1 MQEIEIIHFIRKK
14 LYLCRDYRSAR
25 MKEGTPISR
34 PEKYPQYVRA
44 IRRSQRKYSVV
55 ARFYLRIVW
64 LFSVLFLMEATIFL
78 ISGPFHFLIEHLLFV
93 FIFAISF
100 ALFISFVSKG
110 SLVEAVYVD
119 YKKMEIRVLRYDIM
133 KRPIRDVISFGDFSW
148 DVLNGGRG
156 PDRLRMFRPD
166 GKRIVVCEGVLG
178 WTFDDFQH
186 LRSALSKVAEQS
198 DWWEKGL

>member
-1 MQEIEIIHFIRKK
+1 MQR
-14 LYLCRDYRSAR
+14 LPS
-25 MKEGTPISR
+25 MKEEPQNSQSET
-34 PEKYPQYVRA
+34 YPQYVRV

-64 LFSVLFLMEATIFL
+64 LFSVLFLMETAIFL
-78 ISGPFHFLIEHLLFV
+78 ISGPVHFLIENMLFV

-110 SLVEAVYVD
+110 SLVEYVYVD

-133 KRPIRDVISFGDFSW
+133 KRPIKDVISFEGFSW

-178 WTFDDFQH
+178 WTFDDFLH

-198 DWWEKGL
+198 DWWEKGLWTKH